1 MIQILAVVITAALA
15 LPGDASSS
23 VQAQQHAVV
32 IGCPT
37 DLTHDFAERAGGPLR
52 LTRVQ
57 CHGGPSSSFGVT
69 PPSVSPD
76 GGSIAG
82 YGMDRGLFAGRVEPA
97 AKFTTW
103 PVALGGG
110 ASGPG
115 PEAKATSA
123 FRWDRRSGMLWTA
136 LQARQNPG
144 GWTTGPMRPAQA
156 LPDGRLRMLPALTS
170 PSGSL
175 DAMLWID
182 GDGLALAQ
190 FGTRGAYYRPEQ
202 PNLTPTVAFV
212 DAARGRILDEAP
224 LSRIVPEL
232 RPESPPSV
240 QLLTVA
246 ATRPPHG
253 KPRALFRTG
262 SSWVV
267 WTQGDPPRR
276 LPDPYIGERTNLA
289 LSPDGRTVLV
299 GRRLPTSSMC
309 TRDGKCRAGPLVEG
323 VVAALHDLSTG
334 ALLWTVTG
342 KAIWG
347 GDALDPAF
355 SPDGRRLL
363 IGLPRVDG
371 GTDVA
376 LISIA
381 DGKVLQRLGSPG
393 TMRYAMGFT
402 ASGRQAWIGTQGATA
417 FYDVAPEPGLS

>member
-1 MIQILAVVITAALA
+1 MTQVLAVMITAALA
-15 LPGDASSS
+15 LAGDAASS
-23 VQAQQHAVV
+23 APARRPTLAT
-32 IGCPT
+32 GCPT
-37 DLTHDFAERAGGPLR
+37 DLTRDFAERADGPLR
-52 LTRVQ
+52 LARVQ
-57 CHGGPSSSFGVT
+57 CHGWPSSPFGAT

-82 YGMDRGLFAGRVEPA
+82 YGLGLGLFAGRIEPA

-103 PVALGGG
+103 PVALESG
-110 ASGPG
+110 ASRPG

-123 FRWDRRSGMLWTA
+123 FLWDRRSRMLWTA
-136 LQARQNPG
+136 LQDHRKPG
-144 GWTTGPMRPAQA
+144 GWATGPMRPAQA
-156 LPDGRLRMLPALTS
+156 LPDGRLRMLPALAS

-175 DAMLWID
+175 DAMLWIN

-202 PNLTPTVAFV
+202 PNPTPTVAFV

-232 RPESPPSV
+232 RPDSPPSV
-240 QLLTVA
+240 QLLTAA

-253 KPRALFRTG
+253 KPRALFRTA

-276 LPDPYIGERTNLA
+276 LSDPYLGERVDLT
-289 LSPDGRTVLV
+289 LSPDGRKVLV

-309 TRDGKCRAGPLVEG
+309 TRDGKCEVGPRVEG

-334 ALLWTVTG
+334 ARLWTVTG
-342 KAIWG
+342 EDVWG
-347 GDALDPAF
+347 SATLDPAF
-355 SPDGRRLL
+355 SPDGRWLL

-371 GTDVA
+371 ETDVA
-376 LISIA
+376 VVSVA
-381 DGKVLQRLGSPG
+381 DGKVLQRLGSRG
-393 TMRYAMGFT
+393 TTRYAMGFT
-402 ASGRQAWIGTQGATA
+402 ASGREAWISAGGATA
-417 FYDVAPEPGLS
+417 FYDVAP